1 MQATESSHFHASPT
15 SAPLHVHMRP
25 LVLQGVSVATG
36 TPKSASR
43 PSPAAST
50 PGAPSS
56 TGTSSAGSPSPG
68 QAKNVD
74 EDGWETVTGKKPA
87 KLNKRQQPRGYQ
99 GRR

>member
-1 MQATESSHFHASPT
+1 M
-15 SAPLHVHMRP
+15 HMHL
-25 LVLQGVSVATG
+25 LVLQGVSVASG

-99 GRR
+99 GRRSAAA